1 MAETKLIISGP
12 EDTKEVILNPKGTTL
27 GRGANCDVIL
37 DDSAVSRLHA
47 RISQDPFGRW
57 IVEDNDSQ
65 NGVLIEGQ
73 RIKAQA
79 ILPDQKI
86 SIRPFTLVVLQEV
99 SRQALPGMA
108 PKSTI
113 LIVDKAL
120 EQDIVSYKADQA
132 TILSPDLIHD
142 INELTGHLMKLSS
155 PSELYSEACQTL
167 AKMLNT
173 LVAIVRL

>member
-12 EDTKEVILNPKGTTL
+12 VETNEVLLNPKGTTL
-27 GRGANCDVIL
+27 GRGSDCDIIL
-37 DDSAVSRLHA
+37 DDAAVSRLHA

-65 NGVLIEGQ
+65 NGILINGQ
-73 RIKAQA
+73 RVKAQA

-86 SIRPFTLVVLQEV
+86 QIRPFTLSILQEA
-99 SRQALPGMA
+99 SQQGLPGTA

-120 EQDIVSYKADQA
+120 EQDIVSYKTDQA
-132 TILSPDLIHD
+132 SILSPDLIHD
-142 INELTGHLMKLSS
+142 LNERSCYGRFTNHYGWLLSGRAS
-155 PSELYSEACQTL
+155 GSA
-167 AKMLNT
+167 
-173 LVAIVRL
+173 